1 MVKKNINLCC
11 VEAYDA
17 PAVRVIDIQNE
28 GVLCESGVGIEDW
41 EKDDEILDF

>member
-11 VEAYDA
+11 KETYYA

-41 EKDDEILDF
+41 EKDDEVLDF